1 MAFISCLLKSE
12 VLQSTVD
19 VKLYFPCDLPEY
31 VGNKVN
37 GVITLLHGYTGC
49 GDDWLQM
56 TAASR
61 YAADNGLVLIAPSV
75 GNCFYNDMA
84 YGGAYFTFINEEMPL
99 LLQKIFKIPTERK
112 NNFIAGLSMGGY
124 GALLLALS
132 KPQQYAAAAS
142 FSGAVD
148 LSLMLEHGDKDMM
161 KAILAPVFGDELKL
175 KSEQNLFE
183 LAKKVSQLPKGE
195 QPRILCTCGNQDM
208 ETYMI
213 KVQNDRFAALASTLP
228 LDYTYKCWDG
238 IHEWSF
244 WDRSL
249 VVAIDWFLHND
260 YAARKLSDWS
270 TPETK

>member
-31 VGNKVN
+31 VGNKVK

-99 LLQKIFKIPTERK
+99 LLQKIFKYPPSAKTILSQAFPWADMARYCLLFQSP
-112 NNFIAGLSMGGY
+112 NNMRLPQAFRAQWIYRLCLSM
-124 GALLLALS
+124 
-132 KPQQYAAAAS
+132 
-142 FSGAVD
+142 
-148 LSLMLEHGDKDMM
+148 
-161 KAILAPVFGDELKL
+161 AIK
-175 KSEQNLFE
+175 
-183 LAKKVSQLPKGE
+183 
-195 QPRILCTCGNQDM
+195 T
-208 ETYMI
+208 
-213 KVQNDRFAALASTLP
+213 
-228 LDYTYKCWDG
+228 
-238 IHEWSF
+238 
-244 WDRSL
+244 
-249 VVAIDWFLHND
+249 
-260 YAARKLSDWS
+260 
-270 TPETK
+270 